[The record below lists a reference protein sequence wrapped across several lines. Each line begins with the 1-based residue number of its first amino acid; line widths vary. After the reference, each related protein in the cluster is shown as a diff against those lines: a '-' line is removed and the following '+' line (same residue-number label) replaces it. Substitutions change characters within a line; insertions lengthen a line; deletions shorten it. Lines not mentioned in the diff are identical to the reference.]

1 MTKPIEKQLSKRR
14 RRRSNGFLYALL
26 CRCGYLPG
34 SSHHGRSIHWFE
46 VIRFFPGH
54 PQGQQR
60 HYFHHKQWGK
70 S

>member
-1 MTKPIEKQLSKRR
+1 MVFSVRLAELLQQ
-14 RRRSNGFLYALL
+14 SNGFLYALL

-54 PQGQQR
+54 PSS
-60 HYFHHKQWGK
+60 FSLVLWFKA
-70 S
+70 